1 VATRCRSTRGS
12 ARTSARAWSW
22 RWRTTTELV
31 HLTQSRIRASIAD
44 TAWGGYQHQFAGNAA
59 RAEQTAA
66 DVDFDTD
73 LMRLAAGG
81 R

>member
-1 VATRCRSTRGS
+1 VGTACGRLVHRPSS
-12 ARTSARAWSW
+12 AK
-22 RWRTTTELV
+22 TELV

-44 TAWGGYQHQFAGNAA
+44 TAWGGYQHQFAGNAT